1 MIVGV
6 DHVQITVP
14 PDGVAEARAFYCG
27 LLGLREVEKPEA
39 LRGRGGFIWHH
50 SA

>member
-14 PDGVAEARAFYCG
+14 AADVEAARAFYCG
-27 LLGLREVEKPEA
+27 LLGLREIDSNFVI
-39 LRGRGGFIWHH
+39 RSVIDWN
-50 SA
+50 